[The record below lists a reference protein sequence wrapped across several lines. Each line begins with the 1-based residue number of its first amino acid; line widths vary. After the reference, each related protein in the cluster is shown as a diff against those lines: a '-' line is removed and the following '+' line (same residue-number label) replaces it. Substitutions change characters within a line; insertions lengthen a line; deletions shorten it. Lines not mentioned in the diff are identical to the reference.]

1 MRQEERMMR
10 KRTYVVFPQFGKK
23 SSALGILETICDVT
37 LRHDDSHPSPDE
49 LRRLS
54 YEYDGLLVGP
64 REKIDEY
71 SVPRDSRACVVG
83 VLAKAVDNVDA
94 SYCAEAGIRL
104 VNAPDTYSRTVAE
117 FVFAQLLHTFKEL
130 DRAHQAVVAGEWNW
144 RLSLQ
149 SQEVRGKTI
158 GIIGAGGIGSEVARL
173 AAAFEMKILCWTR
186 DATKHRDLDTYGVEF
201 VDLNRLMSE
210 SNVIAVALPLTDDTR
225 MLLDERQLGH
235 MKADAFLINVS
246 RGGVVDETAL
256 LKLLRASRIRGAC
269 LDVFENEPGLREE
282 FKHLSNVKLSPHIA
296 AFTPES
302 WARKEVVVSEG
313 MARAFAAPSQDR
325 TAAE

>member
-1 MRQEERMMR
+1 MR

-23 SSALGILETICDVT
+23 SSALDILETISDVT
-37 LRHDDSHPSPDE
+37 LRHDNSHPFPDE

-71 SVPRDSRACVVG
+71 SVPRDSRARVIG
-83 VLAKAVDNVDA
+83 VLAKAIDNIDT

-104 VNAPDTYSRTVAE
+104 ANAPDTYSRTVAE

-130 DRAHQAVVAGEWNW
+130 DRAHQAVVTGQWNW

-149 SQEVRGKTI
+149 SQEVMGKTI
-158 GIIGAGGIGSEVARL
+158 GVIGAGGIGSEVARL

-201 VDLNRLMSE
+201 VDLSRLMSE
-210 SNVIAVALPLTDDTR
+210 SNVVAVALPLTDDTR
-225 MLLDERQLGH
+225 MLLDERQLAH
-235 MKADAFLINVS
+235 MRADAFLINVS

-256 LKLLRASRIRGAC
+256 LKLLRESRIRGAC
-269 LDVFENEPGLREE
+269 LDVFENEPELREE

-296 AFTPES
+296 GLH
-302 WARKEVVVSEG
+302 ARVVGTKGRGGERGYGQSFCGPIPRRNRRGVVLC
-313 MARAFAAPSQDR
+313 PI
-325 TAAE
+325 